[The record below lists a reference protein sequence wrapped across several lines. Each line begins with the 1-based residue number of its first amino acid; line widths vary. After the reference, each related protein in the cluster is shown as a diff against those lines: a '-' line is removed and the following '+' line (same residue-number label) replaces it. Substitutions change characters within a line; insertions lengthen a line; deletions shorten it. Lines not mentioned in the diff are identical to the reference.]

1 MTNARRFFIYPLLL
15 TVVAMVV
22 AKSAPAA
29 AADLNDG
36 DYSSPAA
43 TDDQRYRDI
52 YEYPPP
58 RAQVRQYEEKYEER
72 SYRVRDHATEE
83 RVACLRPHEIERALN
98 EEGWNDIDDLDF
110 GTRYI
115 HVDARDGD
123 TGREFELTLDRCS
136 GRIVQAEPGYHPP
149 PRRYGYRD

>member
-1 MTNARRFFIYPLLL
+1 MMNARRFFIYPLLL
-15 TVVAMVV
+15 TAVIVAV
-22 AKSAPAA
+22 AGSAPAS

-36 DYSSPAA
+36 DYASPAA

-58 RAQVRQYEEKYEER
+58 RADVRQYEERYEER
-72 SYRVRDHATEE
+72 SYRVRD
-83 RVACLRPHEIERALN
+83 RVVEDRVTCLRPHEIERALY
-98 EEGWNDIDDLDF
+98 EDGWSDIDDLDF
-110 GTRYI
+110 GARFI

-136 GRIVQAEPGYHPP
+136 GRIVQAEPGYYPP